1 MANPFSEY
9 LNTHYN
15 PSMNAIGLW
24 LDTQEHERET
34 FRAQLED
41 LLRKQAAARAA
52 QEQAALLAKQQQ
64 AANIQILD
72 PVLTAPVPQAKEDPG
87 FMDYLV
93 GRGLPGLGVAA
104 RQIAGLGADLLGDK
118 EAAQSFYDAAAA
130 RQAVIDE
137 EMPRVTPSLDYVKDW
152 DTFKQ
157 WVKETGGE
165 LLPQSI
171 IPGGLGVLGTSAAA
185 RTLATAG
192 ANLLGRE
199 LSKQTLR
206 NIGAKAAVGGVFGSS
221 AAMEGGQAW
230 GTDVREHGI
239 EGTSPRQDLLT
250 GAGAGLLETLSPTGR
265 VTSALFGGGPR
276 RALNENIIKAFAKGT
291 VLGAGKESATEA
303 GQEFLHLLNEA
314 TQDYSTTP
322 EVLKDILSPE
332 GYARVREAAAAG
344 ALFGPFGGVERMLS
358 RRAPYQEAPTVATP
372 EERLA
377 QELSQPQESVTSVDA
392 ISLLRNS
399 NRYEVP
405 NMVNLNEYSDES
417 FPGDLRRYEQVMG
430 APLIDFLG
438 NVPET
443 IEERARRSKDT
454 IDTWYNDALASL
466 DRNTSEQIAE
476 LDKQIEAAQQVL
488 VEAKNP
494 NSQGMQQYTVE
505 QREILGRKAENT
517 LTRLQAKKVKIQ
529 EDSKKALD
537 DLNAQYDKKLNSVT
551 DTTVK
556 DMLSLERNDMSLPE
570 MTEDAQQR
578 ANYGIRAKRFRETFQ
593 KVYTDILQENAAR
606 INEISNKLRNL
617 TVGNQSV
624 IRSMYKEQLDALRKQ
639 RKELV
644 NSIRKVG
651 SITDKLMKK
660 HLQLDNADYTAQ
672 DAEMDFAELSTFA
685 EDVPD
690 ANDLVDQIAKKYL
703 QKSYDKAKMEA
714 IRERRAARKAERRE
728 VFNETYPMPTE
739 ETTEPVVEEIPAPE
753 QELYNN
759 LQKTYSEALATNNAR
774 ISDMSNRLRNMTTGD
789 HSVIR
794 SMFEEQLKALRDERR
809 GLIENLRKASTA
821 AANGDID
828 SLNSLLQQSANLS
841 SKAEEVTAKYLKH
854 SFTEARTQ
862 ARRAKFADRAQT
874 YQDVISDPASMTPK
888 QTKEEK
894 QFRKNINT
902 AKAAIKP
909 IIDAM
914 PALKGKIKVIE
925 QANDPNLANNIG
937 FFTPEG
943 DIYLNLTNV
952 IEEARR
958 TKKGVGAIASRAIIH
973 EAVVHYGLRAIFKQ
987 DYFNRFINLV
997 DESFRNTRQW
1007 NQIASRIEGFDTLAP
1022 EIQAEEFLA
1031 KYAEQY
1037 DMSTLLKDGKSAWVK
1052 VMGFIKRVLRKIIP
1066 YKVTDEDVMNVL
1078 SAAAYRLSQNEAPLQ
1093 TAPRSEGLAR
1103 TLDPVAEQM
1112 SRTER
1117 AEAGAAQRFPFF
1129 NKLKEIYA
1137 DRQDTLETFKEVVVD
1152 SFRPVQRMVE
1162 DVKKLGKKAD
1172 GTPRVFWDT
1181 NIYKLNQHLSSQQS
1195 LALQQYHAKFVQ
1207 PLLDL
1212 ILETRLNPNEDASVT
1227 FARADDYIE
1236 AVAALERNEYGM
1248 NKGLTKPLV
1257 VAKQGQTLEQAN
1269 DYFRSVKAKYQ
1280 SEAMDK
1286 VMTQLQKINNERL
1299 RLLEEFKI
1307 VPKEVLDAWRGTY
1320 KVYMPFKSWEN
1331 LIEEAD
1337 PAWYKSSTRRSL
1349 STPGAQRRIMARATG
1364 RDGEAQSP
1372 ITHAILQLYDVS
1384 NLTKT
1389 VEVGRSLLR
1398 LVKDNPDATSIF
1410 EMVEYR
1416 DKDDK
1421 AWGRPTTYVDPET
1434 GHQVTEITHGFVK
1447 TVVDKK
1453 TGDISIKPTKHSAE
1467 GHIKDTVAVINEDG
1481 IVERVW
1487 IKDPGVARALKAENI
1502 ARAGGVIRTIGT
1514 IQHTLGK
1521 YMTSRNPLFWITNP
1535 IRDTVTAAINIS
1547 SLSQEL
1553 RALGVQNPTQISTR
1567 ILSEGLGKAL
1577 TKNSVRNAIMYFR
1590 KHGTLDDVA
1599 DARSGLDEA
1608 TKQYMADYEAYLAYG
1623 GQTEYFGTNT
1633 YETLSKDL
1641 VSTLRDKNPV
1651 TNAQKAKASINKM
1664 MEYFDE
1670 VSGSLENMTRYIAF
1684 KEIVDALRPYADA
1697 GRTADG
1703 RPFSHEEMYSR
1714 AANVA
1719 LNLTVNFSR
1728 KGAWA
1733 PIFNS
1738 LYMFASASIGGNVRM
1753 LETIFRKDRLTGKT
1767 DWGHVAKFMMFPLAA
1782 YVLQATLARAVMG
1795 DDDDGI
1801 NFYDKIPEYIKSGNI
1816 IIPSPFGGG
1825 HYITIP
1831 MPYGFDMFW
1840 NLAQKTIDSIIAGT
1854 TGAPGPT
1861 ALEAATSIVNK
1872 AFNNFATIGG
1882 TDEGWT
1888 SFVPTVVRPLVQ
1900 LANNKNFA
1908 GNPIMPTGNENLRG
1922 NIPDHEKYWSTANQT
1937 VVELCKMMSPVL
1949 DISPES
1955 IEHLANAYLGGLG
1968 RITFGVLGRL
1978 DDLWRG
1984 NEVSIGEVPGLKVL
1998 YKTPQDSDTSALFSK
2013 YRTEA
2018 LTQINAIEESK
2029 HDMGLSLEDRF
2040 NIVQE
2045 NKTGYKLKKDLNK
2058 VQQKLNKIRE
2068 MERKLLANSALSSS
2082 TKQEQLERLKKQKQQ
2097 FMKLFI
2103 SQANRAGL

>member
-1 MANPFSEY
+1 MANAYTEY

-15 PSMNAIGLW
+15 PSMNTLGLW
-24 LDTQEHERET
+24 LEAQDQQREQA
-34 FRAQLED
+34 RAEFEA
-41 LLRKQAAARAA
+41 LLREQAARREAAERAKAAAEAEAAARRYTIIPPAPLPIA
-52 QEQAALLAKQQQ
+52 E
-64 AANIQILD
+64 
-72 PVLTAPVPQAKEDPG
+72 PVKEDPS
-87 FMDYLV
+87 FLDIVV
-93 GRGLPGLGVAA
+93 GRGIPGLGVMA
-104 RQIAGLGADLLGDK
+104 RNFAGLAADLLGDK
-118 EAAQSFYDAAAA
+118 ETAQKYYDAARAN
-130 RQAVIDE
+130 QEVIDL
-137 EMPRVTPSLDYVKDW
+137 EMPRQVPTLGQVNDLD
-152 DTFKQ
+152 TLLQ
-157 WVKETGGE
+157 WGKYTLGE
-165 LLPQSI
+165 ALPQSV
-171 IPGGLGVLGTSAAA
+171 IPGGLGALGTS
-185 RTLATAG
+185 TLAKGAVRAG
-192 ANLLGRE
+192 ASLLGKE
-199 LSKQTLR
+199 LTKDTLR
-206 NIGAKAAVGGVFGSS
+206 KVGSRAATAGVFGSS
-221 AAMEGGQAW
+221 AALEGGQAW
-230 GTDVREHGI
+230 STDVAEHGI
-239 EGTSPRQDLLT
+239 ENTSPRQDLLT
-250 GAGAGLLETLSPTGR
+250 GAGAGVLEAISPTGT

-276 RALNENIIKAFAKGT
+276 KALNENILKAFVKGT
-291 VLGAGKESATEA
+291 GIGALKEGSTEA

-314 TQDYSTTP
+314 TQDYNTTP
-322 EVLKDILSPE
+322 EIVKDILSSE
-332 GYARVREAAAAG
+332 GMSRITEAAAAG
-344 ALFGPFGGVERMLS
+344 ALFGPIGGVERVLS
-358 RRAPYQEAPTVATP
+358 RRAPTQVTPEIANTP
-372 EERLA
+372 EEQIA
-377 QELSQPQESVTSVDA
+377 QALVEEETTPAAPAPTFMPSQFDD
-392 ISLLRNS
+392 LNS
-399 NRYEVP
+399 EMRKLDRYELTQP
-405 NMVNLNEYSDES
+405 STLLDNIALAND
-417 FPGDLRRYEQVMG
+417 PRYETPDTKLLASYLDNM
-430 APLIDFLG
+430 
-438 NVPET
+438 PET
-443 IEERARRSKDT
+443 IYEKAKQERDT
-454 IDTWYNDALASL
+454 IDTWYNETTGALDQTTQQKLSSL
-466 DRNTSEQIAE
+466 DQQIAE
-476 LDKQIEAAQQVL
+476 AQQVMM
-488 VEAKNP
+488 EAANP
-494 NSQGMQQYTVE
+494 NSRAMAQYSPE
-505 QREILGRKAENT
+505 EREVLGRKAQNRIAAYAAQKLKAQEEYEK
-517 LTRLQAKKVKIQ
+517 AKADIDA
-529 EDSKKALD
+529 EHKKRIN
-537 DLNAQYDKKLNSVT
+537 NAT
-551 DTTVK
+551 DTVVK
-556 DMLSLERNDMSLPE
+556 NMLNLERNDMNLSE
-570 MTEDAQQR
+570 MTADAMQR
-578 ANYGIRAKRFRETFQ
+578 VKYGIQAQEFHKAFQ
-593 KVYTDILQENAAR
+593 KAYIDALQKNSAR
-606 INEISNKLRNL
+606 ISDVSRRLRNM
-617 TVGNQSV
+617 TVGERSV
-624 IRSMYKEQLDALRKQ
+624 VRSMLKDQLKALRKERNEMVSKL
-639 RKELV
+639 RKAKTL
-644 NSIRKVG
+644 
-651 SITDKLMKK
+651 TDKISKK
-660 HLQLDNADYTAQ
+660 YRQLDNAEYTAQ
-672 DAEMDFAELSTFA
+672 DAELDFAELTALADENPNLGSAADQVTK
-685 EDVPD
+685 DYL
-690 ANDLVDQIAKKYL
+690 NDSLVKAMTEARRKK
-703 QKSYDKAKMEA
+703 SEA
-714 IRERRAARKAERRE
+714 SKE
-728 VFNETYPMPTE
+728 VYTQTEATPTE
-739 ETTEPVVEEIPAPE
+739 EDMAQIQQRTPQQQQFKKNVNSVMSAIQPV
-753 QELYNN
+753 L
-759 LQKTYSEALATNNAR
+759 
-774 ISDMSNRLRNMTTGD
+774 D
-789 HSVIR
+789 SV
-794 SMFEEQLKALRDERR
+794 
-809 GLIENLRKASTA
+809 
-821 AANGDID
+821 
-828 SLNSLLQQSANLS
+828 
-841 SKAEEVTAKYLKH
+841 
-854 SFTEARTQ
+854 
-862 ARRAKFADRAQT
+862 
-874 YQDVISDPASMTPK
+874 
-888 QTKEEK
+888 
-894 QFRKNINT
+894 
-902 AKAAIKP
+902 
-909 IIDAM
+909 
-914 PALKGKIKVIE
+914 PALKGRIKVVE
-925 QANDPNLANNIG
+925 QASDPNIANNVG

-943 DIYLNLTNV
+943 DIYLNLSN
-952 IEEARR
+952 ILAEAKR
-958 TKKGVGAIASRAIIH
+958 TKKSAKDIAAKTIVH
-973 EAVVHYGLRAIFKQ
+973 EAVVHYGLRAIFDQ
-987 DYFNRFINLV
+987 AQFNKFIEMV
-997 DESFRNTRQW
+997 DTSFRDTKQW
-1007 NQIASRIEGFDTLAP
+1007 NQIASHIEGFDSLAR
-1022 EIQAEEFLA
+1022 EVQVEEFLA
-1031 KYAEQY
+1031 KYAERY
-1037 DMSTLLKDGKSAWVK
+1037 DMNTLIKDGKSAWMK
-1052 VMGFIKRVLRKIIP
+1052 VMSFIKKALKAIGFTQ
-1066 YKVTDEDVMNVL
+1066 VTNEDIKDVL
-1078 SAAAYRLSQNEAPLQ
+1078 SAAAYRLSQKSAPLK
-1093 TAPRSEGLAR
+1093 TATRSEGLAR
-1103 TLDPVAEQM
+1103 TFDPAAEQM

-1117 AEAGAAQRFPFF
+1117 AEAEAAQRFPFF

-1137 DRQDTLETFKEVVVD
+1137 DRQDTLETFKEVIVD
-1152 SFRPVQRMVE
+1152 SFRPVERMVE

-1212 ILETRLNPNEDASVT
+1212 ILKTGKPGEDASVT
-1227 FARADDYIE
+1227 FARTDDFIE
-1236 AVAALERNEYGM
+1236 AVAALERNEFGM
-1248 NKGLTKPLV
+1248 SKGLTKPLV
-1257 VAKQGQTLEQAN
+1257 VAKQGQTLTQAN
-1269 DYFRSVKAKYQ
+1269 DYFRSVIAKYK
-1280 SEAMDK
+1280 SPEMDA

-1307 VPKEVLDAWRGTY
+1307 VPKEVIDAWRGAY

-1337 PAWYKSSTRRSL
+1337 PAWYKSSTRKSL

-1398 LVKDNPDATSIF
+1398 LVKDNPDATNIF
-1410 EMVEYR
+1410 ELVEYR
-1416 DKDDK
+1416 DKEDK

-1453 TGDISIKPTKHSAE
+1453 TGDISIKPTRHSAE

-1481 IVERVW
+1481 NVERVW

-1553 RALGVQNPTQISTR
+1553 KALGVENPSQISTR

-1599 DARSGLDEA
+1599 NAKSGLDEA

-1664 MEYFDE
+1664 MDYFDE
-1670 VSGSLENMTRYIAF
+1670 ISGSLENMTRYIAF

-1767 DWGHVAKFMMFPLAA
+1767 DWGHVAKFMVFPLAA

-1801 NFYDKIPEYIKSGNI
+1801 NFYDKIPEYIKSSNI
-1816 IIPSPFGGG
+1816 IIPSPFGKGE
-1825 HYITIP
+1825 YLTIP
-1831 MPYGFDMFW
+1831 APYGFDAMLW
-1840 NLAQKTIDSIIAGT
+1840 NPVQKIVDCAIAYV
-1854 TGAPGPT
+1854 TGGPGPSP
-1861 ALEAATSIVNK
+1861 LEAATSIVTK

-1888 SFVPTVVRPLVQ
+1888 SFVPTVVRPFVQ

-1978 DDLWRG
+1978 DDFRRTGKFEATEL
-1984 NEVSIGEVPGLKVL
+1984 PGLRVL

-2029 HDMGLSLEDRF
+2029 HDRGLSLEDRF

-2058 VQQKLNKIRE
+2058 VQQQLNKIRE

-2082 TKQEQLERLKKQKQQ
+2082 TKQEHLERLKKQKQQ
-2097 FMKLFI
+2097 FMKSFI
-2103 SQANRAGL
+2103 SQANKAGL